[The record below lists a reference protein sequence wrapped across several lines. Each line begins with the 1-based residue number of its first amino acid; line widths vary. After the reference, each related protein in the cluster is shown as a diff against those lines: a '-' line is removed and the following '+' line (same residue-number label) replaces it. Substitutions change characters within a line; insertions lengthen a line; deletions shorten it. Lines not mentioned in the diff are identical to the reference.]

1 MRQVK
6 ITDLPPADTLTG
18 DELTVVVQSGVS
30 KKATVEQIVNNASSD
45 SQYWATVA
53 QSAANTASG
62 FANQTNADSQAAAAS
77 ASDASNSADAAAS
90 SAQDADYSATV
101 SYNQSVISTNQAG
114 ISTAQAGIA
123 TAQAVLAQGY
133 ADDAQASA
141 TAAQASAGS
150 SANSAQLSYEW
161 ANKLDGPVQDG
172 EYSAH
177 YWANQAASAGGS
189 TIKVFPAGENLGGQ
203 RLVVLRNGQ
212 LFYADTTDTADLGLV
227 IGMTVAAATT
237 GQDTQVQFLGDLT
250 EPSWSWTVG
259 SPVYFNAS
267 GVPTQ
272 TQPVSGFSQIVGFAS
287 AATKIYIQL
296 REPIALN

>member
-30 KKATVEQIVNNASSD
+30 KKASIEQIVNNASSD
-45 SQYWATVA
+45 SQYWAEVA

-77 ASDASNSADAAAS
+77 AQTATEQAANASGFADDAE
-90 SAQDADYSATV
+90 YSATV

-114 ISTAQAGIA
+114 IATAQASLA
-123 TAQAVLAQGY
+123 TAQAVLAEGF
-133 ADDAQASA
+133 ADSAQASA
-141 TAAQASAGS
+141 AAAQVSAGS
-150 SANSAQLSYEW
+150 AASNANLSYQW
-161 ANKLDGPVQDG
+161 ANKLDGPVSGG

-189 TIKVFPAGENLGGQ
+189 TVKVFPAGENLGGQ
-203 RLVVLRNGQ
+203 RLVALRNGE
-212 LFYADTTDTADLGLV
+212 LFHADTTDSSDLGLV
-227 IGMTVAAATT
+227 IGMTVAASTV

-250 EPSWSWTVG
+250 EPSWAWTVG

-272 TQPVSGFSQIVGFAS
+272 TEPASGFSQIIGFAS

>member
-30 KKATVEQIVNNASSD
+30 KKASIEQIVNNASSD
-45 SQYWATVA
+45 SQYWAEVSQA
-53 QSAANTASG
+53 AANTSSG
-62 FANQTNADSQAAAAS
+62 FANQANASAQAAAGS
-77 ASDASNSADAAAS
+77 ASGASDSAQAAAS
-90 SAQDADYSATV
+90 SAEDSDYSATV
-101 SYNQSVISTNQAG
+101 SYNQSVISTTQAG
-114 ISTAQAGIA
+114 IATNQASLA
-123 TAQAVLAQGY
+123 TAQAVLAEGF
-133 ADDAQASA
+133 ADSAQASA
-141 TAAQASAGS
+141 AAAQLSAGS
-150 SANSAQLSYEW
+150 ASDSADLAYNW

-189 TIKVFPAGENLGGQ
+189 TIKVFPAGENLGAQ
-203 RLVVLRNGQ
+203 RLVVLRNGE
-212 LFYADTTDTADLGLV
+212 LFYADTTDTANIGLV
-227 IGMTVAAATT
+227 IGMTVAAATI
-237 GQDTQVQFLGDLT
+237 GQDTQVQFLGNLT
-250 EPSWSWTVG
+250 ELSWSWTVG

-272 TQPVSGFSQIVGFAS
+272 TQPTSGFSQIIGFAS
-287 AATKIYIQL
+287 TATQLYIQL